1 MASTQ
6 IILVEDDAS
15 VARLIQIQF
24 QREGYDLRL
33 AGSLAEARRRLSE
46 GPWDVLLL
54 DRNLPDGDGIDLCHE
69 IRSTHPHGYIVMLTG
84 MSSRDEKLAGFGCG
98 ADDYVTKPFV
108 IDELLARVRAGLRI
122 VELQKALLATNRR
135 LEELSRTDPLTALR
149 NRRAFDT
156 ELASRF
162 EHARRYARP
171 LTLAMIDVDHFK
183 RINDTYGHPAGD
195 AVLRCVADILRKCSR
210 QSDFVARYG
219 GEEFAILL
227 PETALFESLQFAEKI
242 RAEVATA
249 SMGEGM
255 PERVTISVGLAS
267 TPHTLFATAAE
278 LVAAADEA
286 LYRAKEKGRNRVECE
301 RRAVTKRAPY
311 ASRAMQV

>member
-6 IILVEDDAS
+6 LILVEDDAS

-24 QREGYDLRL
+24 QREGYALRL
-33 AGSLAEARRRLSE
+33 AGSLAEARRRLNE

-54 DRNLPDGDGIDLCHE
+54 DRNLPDGDGINLCHE
-69 IRSTHPHGYIVMLTG
+69 IRATQPHGYIVMLTG

-122 VELQKALLATNRR
+122 VELQKALMATNRR

-162 EHARRYARP
+162 EHAHRYARP

-183 RINDTYGHPAGD
+183 RINDAYGHPAGD

-210 QSDFVARYG
+210 QSDFVSRYG

-267 TPHTLFATAAE
+267 TPHTVFASAAE

-311 ASRAMQV
+311 ASRLMQV